1 MEKLESIIEKWL
13 FVSRWLLVPLYLG
26 LTLIFVALGIKFLQ
40 EIVHLAPQ
48 LWAMKETDLVL
59 ASLTLIDMVLV
70 GNLLIMVILSG
81 YENHVSQLNLEAGQE
96 RLSWLGKL
104 DAGSLKVKL
113 SASIVLISSIH
124 LLKAFMDIQQ
134 MQNDKLMWMVIVHM
148 TFVISAI
155 LMSAI
160 DKMSGSHH

>member
-1 MEKLESIIEKWL
+1 MESIIEKWL

>member
-1 MEKLESIIEKWL
+1 MESIIEKWL

-81 YENHVSQLNLEAGQE
+81 YENHVSQLNLEDGQE

>member
-1 MEKLESIIEKWL
+1 MINRIETLIEKWL

-26 LTLIFVALGIKFLQ
+26 LTLIFVALGIKFFQ
-40 EIVHLAPQ
+40 EVLHLAPQ
-48 LWAMKETDLVL
+48 LLAMKETDLVL

-81 YENHVSQLNLEAGQE
+81 YENHVSQINLDEGQE

-124 LLKAFMDIQQ
+124 LLKAFMDVHQIA
-134 MQNDKLMWMVIVHM
+134 NDKLMFMVIIHL
-148 TFVISAI
+148 TFVVSAI
-155 LMSAI
+155 LMAYV
-160 DKMSGSHH
+160 DKMSGSH